1 MHKRKVEMQI
11 SREEA
16 IASYEHM
23 IRKKH
28 ISVEQK
34 KEDSKIALAKLE
46 IEHAEETERK
56 RLLVEQVFMDRGRA
70 RAAEEEV
77 EKERAKQ
84 AKVLKKE
91 KEQNAEKKKRHD
103 AHEMERKKDI
113 IRQIRALER
122 VSVVRPNPFD
132 PFEAP
137 RGGYME
143 EMSLSELRE
152 RVKMLTAQH
161 AKEIEDKKEL
171 NLQKKVTKQQELTA
185 KVEVLARTREHAK
198 AEAKERHERLRIK
211 IHEEE
216 EAKKQFSEQCTVE
229 VAQRIAQK
237 KKMMREEEIRLKKE
251 LKEIS
256 VKRQFLAASAEMV
269 EAKQKHE
276 QQKGLQREARVKQV
290 NMLKS
295 QRFANKVDADQYAQR
310 LVNAQEKRDELLTMQ
325 RNVDEGLRKAKA
337 DNLALKEDI
346 KAASFQASN
355 HRRLEESKLI
365 AEMGL
370 SASKYSTHR
379 GLSVSKSAPS
389 LPTLKHIDEEEEK
402 ELLHLHV

>member
-1 MHKRKVEMQI
+1 
-11 SREEA
+11 
-16 IASYEHM
+16 
-23 IRKKH
+23 
-28 ISVEQK
+28 
-34 KEDSKIALAKLE
+34 
-46 IEHAEETERK
+46 
-56 RLLVEQVFMDRGRA
+56 
-70 RAAEEEV
+70 
-77 EKERAKQ
+77 
-84 AKVLKKE
+84 
-91 KEQNAEKKKRHD
+91 
-103 AHEMERKKDI
+103 
-113 IRQIRALER
+113 
-122 VSVVRPNPFD
+122 
-132 PFEAP
+132 
-137 RGGYME
+137 ME

-152 RVKMLTAQH
+152 RVKMITAQH

-310 LVNAQEKRDELLTMQ
+310 LVNAQEK
-325 RNVDEGLRKAKA
+325 K
-337 DNLALKEDI
+337 
-346 KAASFQASN
+346 
-355 HRRLEESKLI
+355 RRAPHH
-365 AEMGL
+365 AE
-370 SASKYSTHR
+370 KCR
-379 GLSVSKSAPS
+379 
-389 LPTLKHIDEEEEK
+389 
-402 ELLHLHV
+402 